1 MRSRFGGTMTTIVL
15 SSVLSAGVAVVVTQV
30 VAPQYAS
37 AKSHSKGPTLAS
49 LSKTVS
55 SDYTATSKQL
65 GVIESDL
72 VALKTSV
79 AAVSSN
85 ASAAN
90 TNASAANANAS
101 AASSAVT
108 AITPV
113 VHTIAERLYDTCALT
128 SDLWSRSFPDFDG
141 QDGTAWTESG
151 SNELSSLATAL
162 LLPRGLGR
170 CYALHASVD
179 EGDPQTGGAL
189 PPDVNPD
196 DSWTATAP

>member
-1 MRSRFGGTMTTIVL
+1 MRSRFGGTMTTVVL
-15 SSVLSAGVAVVVTQV
+15 SSVLSASVAVVVTQV

-37 AKSHSKGPTLAS
+37 AKSHSKSPTLTS
-49 LSKTVS
+49 LSKAIS
-55 SDYTATSKQL
+55 SDYSATNKQL

-72 VALKTSV
+72 ASLKTSV

-90 TNASAANANAS
+90 TNAN

-128 SDLWSRSFPDFDG
+128 SSIWARSYPDLEG
-141 QDGTAWTESG
+141 QSAAFTINAADDV
-151 SNELSSLATAL
+151 LSAL
-162 LLPRGLGR
+162 LDVNR
-170 CYALHASVD
+170 CYAADAQYDTSD
-179 EGDPQTGGAL
+179 PEGGGDL
-189 PPDVNPD
+189 LSTDNPD
-196 DSWTATAP
+196 DSWTAKAP